1 MKKPHNFQTN
11 LTENKQN
18 KNKNKTEDIQKE
30 KNRKKIINFSKM
42 KAKMITLMDKKKQK
56 KEAFIT
62 KNGIRKLRE
71 TRDRSLVVMT
81 ITNNGINN
89 SR

>member
-1 MKKPHNFQTN
+1 
-11 LTENKQN
+11 
-18 KNKNKTEDIQKE
+18 
-30 KNRKKIINFSKM
+30 
-42 KAKMITLMDKKKQK
+42 MITLMDKKKQK